1 MLKIK
6 DWYFLLARQT
16 NRHSSIHNS
25 SFVTM
30 PYQITEKPFETTSE
44 WVLEN
49 PATGESCTVV
59 PALGAI
65 VRELKLRA
73 NGQLHSLIDCP
84 NSLEDLQA
92 SRHYASALLFPFP
105 SRIPDG
111 KFSFEGNDYQLP
123 INEPARGNAIHG
135 FVNDAV
141 FEVVNQTTLNDSA
154 ILSLLYK
161 YDGSLSGYP
170 FPFDLTI
177 TYILMPGVMGVDFE
191 VKNTGKSNLPAA
203 FGWHPYFK
211 FDGVSVDDLTISIPS
226 TTTITFD
233 EAMIPTGQMAFENSG
248 IISLKDK
255 VLDNCFVVDSS
266 QELVTTRLIDTK
278 NNLCLSIS
286 QDVERFPYLVI
297 YTPDSRDRVAIEPLT
312 SNVNALN
319 TGEGLMV
326 VKPKQIIDG
335 SIWVNLG

>member
-1 MLKIK
+1 
-6 DWYFLLARQT
+6 
-16 NRHSSIHNS
+16 
-25 SFVTM
+25 M
-30 PYQITEKPFETTSE
+30 PYQITEKPFGTTSE

-49 PATGESCTVV
+49 PETGESCTVV
-59 PALGAI
+59 PAFGAV

-84 NSLEDLQA
+84 DSYEILQE
-92 SRHYASALLFPFP
+92 SKHYPSSILFPFP
-105 SRIPDG
+105 SRIPAG

-135 FVNDAV
+135 FVHGAN
-141 FEVVNQTTLNDSA
+141 FEAISQTTLNDSV

-161 YDGSLSGYP
+161 YDGSMPGYP
-170 FPFDLTI
+170 FPFDLII
-177 TYILMPGVMGVDFE
+177 TYILMPSVLGVEFE
-191 VKNTGKSNLPAA
+191 IKNTGKTNLPAA

-211 FDGVSVDDLTISIPS
+211 FDGISVDDLSIEIPS

-233 EAMIPTGQMAFENSG
+233 EAMIPTGKTAFENG
-248 IISLKDK
+248 GTMSLKDR
-255 VLDNCFVVDSS
+255 VLDNCFVVDTAT
-266 QELVTTRLIDTK
+266 ELVTTRLIDTK
-278 NNLCLSIS
+278 NNLRLSIS

-319 TGEGLMV
+319 TGEGLMIL
-326 VKPKQIIDG
+326 KPKQAIDG
-335 SIWVNLG
+335 NIWVNLG